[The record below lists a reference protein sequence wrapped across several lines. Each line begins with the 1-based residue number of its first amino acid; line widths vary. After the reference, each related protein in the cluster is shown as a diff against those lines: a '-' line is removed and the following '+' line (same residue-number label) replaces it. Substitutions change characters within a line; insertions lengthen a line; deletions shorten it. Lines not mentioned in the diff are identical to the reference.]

1 MAKYCSSDFRDVVT
15 VERATESADGFGGY
29 TPSWA
34 TQATIHCLIETTGG
48 NEELEGGRLEPTET
62 VILTCHYRSDLLA
75 SDRLNIGSEYYNI
88 TRIENVDRRSRFL
101 RIYAETGVRT

>member
-1 MAKYCSSDFRDVVT
+1 MAEFCSRDFRDVVT

-34 TQATIHCLIETTGG
+34 TQATIHGLIETTGG
-48 NEELEGGRLEPTET
+48 GEDIEGGRLEPTET
-62 VILTCHYRSDLLA
+62 VIITCHYRNDILA
-75 SDRLNIGSEYYNI
+75 SDRLVIDSENYNI
-88 TRIENVDRRSRFL
+88 SRIENIDRRSRFL